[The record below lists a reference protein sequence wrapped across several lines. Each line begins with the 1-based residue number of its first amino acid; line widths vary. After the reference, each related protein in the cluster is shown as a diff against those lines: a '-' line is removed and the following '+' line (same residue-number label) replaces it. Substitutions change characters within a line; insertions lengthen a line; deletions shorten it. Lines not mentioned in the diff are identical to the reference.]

1 MGKVM
6 RSIANAGVDRQCVER
21 LNSFAGP
28 RSTPQNWLVVI
39 NPSAGHHTNGWL
51 RKIGRRMQRELASE
65 VAITRSYDE
74 IAELLREAVHAEGI
88 AVFGGDGTVAE
99 AVNHMRLDRQY
110 LLVLPGGTGNGLA
123 RDLGIASIDHALAAY
138 RADRRQTIDLL
149 QVTFATPYGR
159 ICRLM
164 VSTLSLGY
172 AAETVVLA
180 GRLPRALKAFR
191 YIGASIVQTARMP
204 DLTLAVEIDGTPPL
218 EVHLTNL
225 MINNTRHAGNFCA
238 FRTASLLD
246 GQCELLLAENGFW
259 QQIFNNLAVLS
270 HTHLYRSG
278 REFRARSIRIRS
290 ATSLRLMLDGEIWED
305 VHEVQVRILPQRLCC
320 YCRSTG

>member
-1 MGKVM
+1 MRKMM
-6 RSIANAGVDRQCVER
+6 RSIADAGVDRQCVEW

-51 RKIGRRMQRELASE
+51 RKIGRRMQRELGSK

-74 IAELLREAVHAEGI
+74 IAELLQGAVDAEGI

-99 AVNHMRLDRQY
+99 AVNHMRLDRQH

-123 RDLGIASIDHALAAY
+123 RDLGIASVDHALAAY
-138 RADRRQTIDLL
+138 RANRRQSIDLL
-149 QVTFATPYGR
+149 QVTFATPYER

-180 GRLPRALKAFR
+180 GRLPRALNAFR
-191 YIGASIVQTARMP
+191 YVGASILQTARMP
-204 DLTLAVEIDGTPPL
+204 NLTLAVEIDGTPPL
-218 EVHLTNL
+218 EVRLTNL

-238 FRTASLLD
+238 FRRASLLD
-246 GQCELLLAENGFW
+246 GQCDLLLAKNSLW
-259 QQIFNNLAVLS
+259 QQILNNLAVLS

-278 REFRARSIRIRS
+278 REFRARRIRIRS
-290 ATSLRLMLDGEIWED
+290 ARPFRLMLDGEIWED
-305 VHEVQVRILPQRLCC
+305 VRELHVHILPQRLCC
-320 YCRSTG
+320 YCRFAG

>member
-1 MGKVM
+1 MM
-6 RSIANAGVDRQCVER
+6 RFIADVDFRRQCVER
-21 LNSFAGP
+21 LNFPAVLQSV
-28 RSTPQNWLVVI
+28 PQKWLVVV
-39 NPSAGHHTNGWL
+39 NPSAGHHTHGWM
-51 RKIGRRMQRELASE
+51 REIGHRMQRELGSN
-65 VAITRSYDE
+65 VAFTRSYE
-74 IAELLREAVHAEGI
+74 HIAELLREAPDADGI
-88 AVFGGDGTVAE
+88 AVVGGDGTVAE

-123 RDLGIASIDHALAAY
+123 RDLGIVSIDHALAAY
-138 RADRRQTIDLL
+138 RAERRQTVDLL
-149 QVTFATPYGR
+149 QVLFDTPYER

-180 GRLPRALKAFR
+180 GRLPRALNAFR

-204 DLTLAVEIDGTPPL
+204 DLTLAVEIDGSPPL
-218 EVHLTNL
+218 EMRLTNL
-225 MINNTRHAGNFCA
+225 MINNTRYAGNFCA
-238 FRTASLLD
+238 FPNASLLD
-246 GQCELLLAENGFW
+246 GQFDLLLAENSFW

-270 HTHLYRSG
+270 HTHMYRSG
-278 REFRARSIRIRS
+278 RDTRARSIRIRS

-305 VHEVQVRILPQRLCC
+305 VRELRVRVLPQRLCC